1 MIICEI
7 IVHLLVIVQNNKNKL
22 EIEVFFDKRIF
33 AVMSVAWKLV
43 IRIKYLE
50 LSLQNDGFASFAA

>member
-1 MIICEI
+1 M

-43 IRIKYLE
+43 TRIKYLE